1 MVLNVYSAAA
11 NFAQA
16 LNLPFLEMDAPTS
29 QLQTVCLM
37 LEGAQVGIQKHQ
49 EQVISVFCFL
59 LLT

>member
-1 MVLNVYSAAA
+1 MVVNVYSAAA

-16 LNLPFLEMDAPTS
+16 LNLPFLEMDEPTS

-49 EQVISVFCFL
+49 EQVISL
-59 LLT
+59 IS